1 MKNLGRI
8 LSCTQLQLK
17 QLQLKHLREFFPRCF
32 VAAVAHLAQRM
43 TRTLHTPRP
52 FVMVTMPTIACVLS
66 FVLSFFLSSCDGGL
80 QLPPPDPPPTTV
92 SGVITYR
99 GGRASW
105 PPADSVVTVRI
116 AAFKSLPT
124 ASAGIINAVLS
135 RDAFFAP
142 EALVLDST
150 LTKFADSTRYTIV
163 IGEPVP
169 EVLNYIAVVILV
181 DPAAVTNTTA
191 LFNPRSWRVVG
202 VYTTS
207 GDNRQPSPLRLRAG
221 TDHRADITVDFRNLP
236 PQPF

>member
-1 MKNLGRI
+1 MKNFDRI
-8 LSCTQLQLK
+8 LSIIQLQ
-17 QLQLKHLREFFPRCF
+17 
-32 VAAVAHLAQRM
+32 A
-43 TRTLHTPRP
+43 
-52 FVMVTMPTIACVLS
+52 LS
-66 FVLSFFLSSCDGGL
+66 FLGAVIVTASLLHSCDGGL
-80 QLPPPDPPPTTV
+80 QPPPPDPPPTTV

-105 PPADSVVTVRI
+105 PPADSVITVRI
-116 AAFKSLPT
+116 VAFKSLPT
-124 ASAGIINAVLS
+124 ASSGIINAVLS
-135 RDAFFAP
+135 RDAYFAP

-207 GDNRQPSPLRLRAG
+207 GDNRQPSQLRLRAG
-221 TDHRADITVDFRNLP
+221 TDHRANITVDFRNLP